1 MIIISQDNNTMLLSQ
16 HITGGEV
23 NPHDSYYDQNG
34 GYDIRLFSVSGD
46 MPHMGT
52 YSTPEQAQQEL
63 KRLLER
69 INRSTPQ
76 SQLIYQ
82 LPPAGHNG
90 MPSPLR
96 DI

>member
-1 MIIISQDNNTMLLSQ
+1 
-16 HITGGEV
+16 
-23 NPHDSYYDQNG
+23 
-34 GYDIRLFSVSGD
+34 
-46 MPHMGT
+46 MPNMGT
-52 YSTPEQAQQEL
+52 YPTPEQAQQEL

-90 MPSPLR
+90 IPSPLR